1 MERLFDLD
9 FQLLFDGAVLA
20 VSVFAMSVFL
30 SYFLFQPVRAALKAR
45 QERIAK
51 DAQTAEHE
59 KEEARKLKMT
69 YEEKIKSIEEE
80 AQEIMFRARQKALKS
95 EQDMLKKAGREAEWI
110 KEKAKI
116 QIELERKKE
125 ADEKKKE
132 MISVAC
138 ALAQKVMKLS
148 ATPQIQDELVEETLK
163 EIGERTWIRQP

>member
-1 MERLFDLD
+1 MRCLYFCPI
-9 FQLLFDGAVLA
+9 
-20 VSVFAMSVFL
+20 
-30 SYFLFQPVRAALKAR
+30 FLFQPVRAALKAR

-125 ADEKKKE
+125 ADEKKKRDD
-132 MISVAC
+132 IGRLRAC
-138 ALAQKVMKLS
+138 AES
-148 ATPQIQDELVEETLK
+148 DEAFRDASHS
-163 EIGERTWIRQP
+163 G